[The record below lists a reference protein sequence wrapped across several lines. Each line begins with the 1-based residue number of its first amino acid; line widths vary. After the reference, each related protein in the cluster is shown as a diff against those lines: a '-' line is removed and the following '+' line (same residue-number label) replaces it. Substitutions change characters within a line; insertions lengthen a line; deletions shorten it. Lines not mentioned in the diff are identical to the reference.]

1 MPLTLELEREFFKI
15 SQNFEYW
22 EDVRRHFMKRVKVLA
37 EDFIDY
43 KMRCEVAGL
52 KRKEKKQHKP

>member
-1 MPLTLELEREFFKI
+1 MPKTLELEREFFKI

-22 EDVRRHFMKRVKVLA
+22 EDVRRHFMRRIKTIS
-37 EDFIDY
+37 EEFIAY

-52 KRKEKKQHKP
+52 KRKN